1 MVAIFK
7 VVSWAL
13 AGGAIIAGVAGLR
26 ASIVP
31 LFVVRGR
38 INRDFLP
45 GEGLGTPLFSG
56 GGVWISTDGDK
67 IGSSIVTLSGRFER
81 LKPFVGKRYP
91 MTNREADQLLKRVQA
106 LWLNPLT
113 WVDDDEATLRVQP
126 ALDLL
131 VAYLEEFPRQ

>member
-13 AGGAIIAGVAGLR
+13 AGSVIFAGVAGLR

-45 GEGLGTPLFSG
+45 GEGLGTPLFNG
-56 GGVWISTDGDK
+56 GGVWISAEGDK
-67 IGSSIVTLSGRFER
+67 IGVSIVTLSERFER
-81 LKPFVGKRYP
+81 LRPFVGKRYP
-91 MTNREADQLLKRVQA
+91 MTVREADQLLKRVQS
-106 LWLNPLT
+106 LWLNPLA
-113 WVDDDEATLRVQP
+113 WVDDEEAFLRVRP

-131 VAYLEEFPRQ
+131 IEYLEGFPR